1 MKNSVLH
8 KVAKIVADRF
18 EVKPE
23 YIFQDTR
30 RHKVTDMRAIF
41 HYMSNR
47 YTSKR
52 LQTIGQF
59 SQIMGREKPHNHATI
74 IYAIKKVKK
83 LYSVDAKF
91 KHDVDFIS
99 DKIEKQ
105 LTYDKY
111 VSKKSSLTISNII
124 DRIFYEDDYEYLDKL
139 DQLISLLY
147 EYKDI
152 GDIYELIERQKA
164 TNEGIHQAASD
175 DTGLGVV

>member
-1 MKNSVLH
+1 MKHNVLH

-59 SQIMGREKPHNHATI
+59 SQIMR
-74 IYAIKKVKK
+74 
-83 LYSVDAKF
+83 
-91 KHDVDFIS
+91 
-99 DKIEKQ
+99 Q
-105 LTYDKY
+105 LFM
-111 VSKKSSLTISNII
+111 L
-124 DRIFYEDDYEYLDKL
+124 
-139 DQLISLLY
+139 
-147 EYKDI
+147 
-152 GDIYELIERQKA
+152 
-164 TNEGIHQAASD
+164 
-175 DTGLGVV
+175 